1 MRKNIFLFAVA
12 VILVSCQQSNKF
24 KVEGVVENAEN
35 KVLIL
40 EQNGLL
46 ETKMIDSLELDKTG
60 SFSFKA
66 PRPEYPD
73 FYRLRIGTKIID
85 FAVDSCE
92 QIIIKADLK
101 NFSTGYSVEG
111 SQTSSDILKLRSS
124 LAAIQLKVNALNDNN
139 LTTDERNARLTEI
152 EADIAAHKKMAGALI
167 LQNPR
172 SSAAYFA
179 IYQKIN
185 NSYLFSPYIK
195 SDKPYCAAVATAYYT
210 FMPEYIRSKNLYA
223 LVLDAIK
230 TERKAQND
238 AVWREIVDNAST
250 GYIDIA
256 LKDRSGAVRK
266 LSELEGKVIL
276 IDFSAS
282 EMENNVAYT
291 FELRELYSKYK
302 SRGFEIY
309 QISLDRSKL
318 IWEETSA
325 NVPWVSV
332 RDENG
337 PNTSYIASYNV
348 QSIPTMFLMDKK
360 GVIVSRA
367 NDFASLEAAIKKL
380 L

>member
-1 MRKNIFLFAVA
+1 MRKNILFVSALVFLF
-12 VILVSCQQSNKF
+12 SCNQTNKF
-24 KVEGVVENAEN
+24 KVEGIVDNSENQYI
-35 KVLIL
+35 IL
-40 EQNGLL
+40 EKNGLL
-46 ETKMIDSLELDKTG
+46 ETSVIDSMKLDNDG

-73 FYRLRIGTKIID
+73 FYRLRIGTKVID

-92 QIIIKADLK
+92 HISIKANLTD
-101 NFSTGYSVEG
+101 FSTGYSIEG
-111 SQTSSDILKLRSS
+111 SQTSSDILKLRTS
-124 LAAIQLKVNALNDNN
+124 LSAIQAKVNALATE
-139 LTTDERNARLTEI
+139 LSSDERNTRLTEI
-152 EADIAAHKKMAGALI
+152 EADIEAHKAMARQLI

-185 NSYLFSPYIK
+185 NSYLFSPYVK
-195 SDKPYCAAVATAYYT
+195 ADKPYCAAVATSYNA

-223 LVLDAIK
+223 LVMDAIK

-238 AVWREIVDNAST
+238 AAWREIVANSST

-256 LKDRSGAVRK
+256 LKDRTGVVRK

-282 EMENNVAYT
+282 EMENNIAYT
-291 FELRELYSKYK
+291 FELRELYEKYK
-302 SRGFEIY
+302 NRGFEIY

-318 IWEETSA
+318 LWEDASV
-325 NVPWVSV
+325 NIPWISV
-332 RDENG
+332 RDDNG
-337 PNTSYIASYNV
+337 ANTSYISSYNV
-348 QSIPTMFLMDKK
+348 QTIPTLFLMNKK

-367 NDFASLEAAIKKL
+367 NDFKTVEAEIAKL

>member
-1 MRKNIFLFAVA
+1 MRKNILLLSMV
-12 VILVSCQQSNKF
+12 VLLISCNQKNKF
-24 KVEGVVENAEN
+24 KVEGVVSNSNEE
-35 KVLIL
+35 VIIL

-46 ETKMIDSLELDKTG
+46 ETTVIDSVKLDSDG

-73 FYRLRIGTKIID
+73 FYRLRIGQKTID

-92 QIIIKADLK
+92 QIVVKADYK
-101 NFSTGYSVEG
+101 SFSTGYSIEG
-111 SQTSSDILKLRSS
+111 SQTNTDILKLKSS
-124 LAAIQLKVNALNDNN
+124 LSAIQTKVNALSPD
-139 LTTDERNARLTEI
+139 LSADERNARLTEI
-152 EADIAAHKKMAGALI
+152 ETDIEAHKAMARQLI

-185 NSYLFSPYIK
+185 NSYLFSPYVK
-195 SDKPYCAAVATAYYT
+195 TDKPYCAAVATAYNA
-210 FMPEYIRSKNLYA
+210 FMPDYIRSKNLYA
-223 LVLDAIK
+223 LVMDAIK
-230 TERKAQND
+230 TERKTQND
-238 AVWREIVDNAST
+238 AAWREIVNNSST

-256 LKDRSGAVRK
+256 LNDRTGVVRK

-291 FELRELYSKYK
+291 FELRDLHNKFK

-318 IWEETSA
+318 LWEEASA
-325 NVPWVSV
+325 NVPWISV

-337 PNTSYIASYNV
+337 PASPYVSSYNV
-348 QSIPTMFLMDKK
+348 QAIPTMFLMNKK
-360 GVIVSRA
+360 GVIVSRV
-367 NDFASLEAAIKKL
+367 NDFKTLEAEIGKL

>member
-1 MRKNIFLFAVA
+1 MRKYILSISVL
-12 VILVSCQQSNKF
+12 VILFSCNQSNKF
-24 KVEGVVENAEN
+24 EVEGVVADSEGQYI
-35 KVLIL
+35 IL

-46 ETKMIDSLELDKTG
+46 TTTVIDSVKLDSDG
-60 SFSFKA
+60 SFSFKG

-73 FYRLRIGTKIID
+73 FYRLRIDSKVID

-92 QIIIKADLK
+92 KITIKANLT
-101 NFSTGYSVEG
+101 NFSTGYSIDG
-111 SQTSSDILKLRSS
+111 SQTSSDILKLRAS
-124 LAAIQLKVNALNDNN
+124 LSAIQAKVNALTAE
-139 LTTDERNARLTEI
+139 LSAEARNARLTEI
-152 EADIAAHKKMAGALI
+152 ETDIETHKAMARQLI

-185 NSYLFSPYIK
+185 NSYLFSPYVK
-195 SDKPYCAAVATAYYT
+195 ADKPYCAAVATSYNA
-210 FMPEYIRSKNLYA
+210 FMPDYIRSKNLYA
-223 LVLDAIK
+223 LVMDAIK
-230 TERKAQND
+230 TDRKAQND
-238 AVWREIVDNAST
+238 AAWREIVANSST

-256 LKDRSGAVRK
+256 LNDRTGAERK

-291 FELRELYSKYK
+291 FELRELYNKYK
-302 SRGFEIY
+302 GRGFEIY
-309 QISLDRSKL
+309 QVSLDRSKL
-318 IWEETSA
+318 LWEDASA
-325 NVPWVSV
+325 NVPWISV

-337 PNTSYIASYNV
+337 QNTSYIASYNV

-367 NDFASLEAAIKKL
+367 NDFKTLDAEIAKL

>member
-1 MRKNIFLFAVA
+1 MKNYILLFTITV
-12 VILVSCQQSNKF
+12 LFFSCNESTKF
-24 KVEGVVENAEN
+24 KVAGTVTGLENQFI
-35 KVLIL
+35 VL
-40 EQNGLL
+40 EHNGLL
-46 ETKMIDSLELDKTG
+46 ETTVLDSVKPDNDG

-73 FYRLRIGTKIID
+73 FYRLRIGSKVLD

-92 QIIIKADLK
+92 HITIKADFA
-101 NFSTGYSVEG
+101 NFSTGYSIEG
-111 SQTSSDILKLRSS
+111 SQTNSDILKLRTS
-124 LAAIQLKVNALNDNN
+124 LAAIQAKVNSLSSELSADV
-139 LTTDERNARLTEI
+139 RAARLSEI
-152 EADIAAHKKMAGALI
+152 EADIETHKAMARQLI

-185 NSYLFSPYIK
+185 NSYLFSPYVK
-195 SDKPYCAAVATAYYT
+195 ADKAYCAAVATSYNA

-223 LVLDAIK
+223 LVMDAIK
-230 TERKAQND
+230 TERKAKNE
-238 AVWREIVDNAST
+238 AAWREIAANAST

-256 LKDRSGAVRK
+256 LNDRTGAVRK

-291 FELRELYSKYK
+291 FELRALYNKYK
-302 SRGFEIY
+302 SRGFDIY
-309 QISLDRSKL
+309 QVSLDRSKL
-318 IWEETSA
+318 IWEEAAA
-325 NVPWVSV
+325 NLPWISV

-337 PNTSYIASYNV
+337 PNTSYVSSYNV
-348 QSIPTMFLMDKK
+348 QSIPTLFLMDKK

-367 NDFASLEAAIKKL
+367 TDFKTIEKQIAKL

>member
-1 MRKNIFLFAVA
+1 MRKNILLLSVLLFLF
-12 VILVSCQQSNKF
+12 SCNQSNKF
-24 KVEGVVENAEN
+24 KVEGIVNGSENQYI
-35 KVLIL
+35 VL

-46 ETKMIDSLELDKTG
+46 KTTVIDSVKPDSDG

-66 PRPEYPD
+66 TQPEYPD
-73 FYRLRIGTKIID
+73 FYRLRIGNKVID

-92 QIIIKADLK
+92 KISIKADYA
-101 NFSTGYSVEG
+101 NFSTGYSIEG
-111 SQTSSDILKLRSS
+111 SQTSSDILKLRTS
-124 LAAIQLKVNALNDNN
+124 LSAIQAKVNS
-139 LTTDERNARLTEI
+139 LTNELSADARNARLTDI
-152 EADIAAHKKMAGALI
+152 ETDIETHKAMARQLI
-167 LQNPR
+167 LKNPR

-185 NSYLFSPYIK
+185 NSYLFSPYVK
-195 SDKPYCAAVATAYYT
+195 ADKPYCAAVATAYNA
-210 FMPEYIRSKNLYA
+210 FMPDYIRSKNLYA
-223 LVLDAIK
+223 LVMDAIK

-238 AVWREIVDNAST
+238 AAWREIVENSST

-256 LKDRSGAVRK
+256 LNDRTGAERK

-291 FELRELYSKYK
+291 FELRELHNKYK

-309 QISLDRSKL
+309 QVSLDRSKL
-318 IWEETSA
+318 IWEEAAA
-325 NVPWVSV
+325 NLPWISV

-337 PNTSYIASYNV
+337 PNTSYITSYNV

-360 GVIVSRA
+360 GVIVTRV
-367 NDFASLEAAIKKL
+367 NDFKTLDTAIAKL

>member
-1 MRKNIFLFAVA
+1 MRKNILLLSMV
-12 VILVSCQQSNKF
+12 VLLISCNQKNKF
-24 KVEGVVENAEN
+24 KVEGVVSNSNEE
-35 KVLIL
+35 VIIL

-46 ETKMIDSLELDKTG
+46 ETTVIDSVKLDSDG

-73 FYRLRIGTKIID
+73 FYRLRIGQKTID

-92 QIIIKADLK
+92 QIVVKADNK
-101 NFSTGYSVEG
+101 SFSTGYSIEG
-111 SQTSSDILKLRSS
+111 SQTNIDILKLKSS
-124 LAAIQLKVNALNDNN
+124 LSAIQTKVNALSPD
-139 LTTDERNARLTEI
+139 LSADERNARLTEI
-152 EADIAAHKKMAGALI
+152 ETDIEAHKAMARQLI

-195 SDKPYCAAVATAYYT
+195 TDKPYCAAVATAYNA
-210 FMPEYIRSKNLYA
+210 FMPDYIRSKNLYA
-223 LVLDAIK
+223 LVMDAIK
-230 TERKAQND
+230 TERKTQND
-238 AVWREIVDNAST
+238 AAWREIVNNSST
-250 GYIDIA
+250 GYIDIS
-256 LKDRSGAVRK
+256 LNDRTGAVRK

-291 FELRELYSKYK
+291 FELRDLHNKFK
-302 SRGFEIY
+302 SRGFEIF

-318 IWEETSA
+318 LWEEASA
-325 NVPWVSV
+325 NVPWISV

-337 PNTSYIASYNV
+337 PASPYVSSYNV
-348 QSIPTMFLMDKK
+348 QAIPTMFLMNKK
-360 GVIVSRA
+360 GVIVSRV
-367 NDFASLEAAIKKL
+367 NDFKTLEAEIGKL